1 MGKFQEKEKV
11 IFSENVTIYYINQ
24 KKINRNSFLIRG
36 FHELLY
42 SFRLMKKSKELK
54 SNITYVASPYMF
66 LIPLVAYGIKGKK
79 VIDNRDLIWEYL
91 KENSY
96 LQKVIK
102 QTLKFIMKK
111 SLKCFNSVIVTN
123 SCELKMLKNN
133 YHLKKIIIIPNG
145 ISNYKYTKLSN
156 ILINN
161 NSQFTVT
168 YAGNIA
174 LGHNIKILV
183 KVAEKL
189 PQIRF
194 LIIGSGTALPSI
206 KEYVKNNQVNNIIFT
221 DKIEWKELELY
232 YRETSILYAQLNGEE
247 YRMAM
252 PSKLYEYAS
261 IGLPIIYGGIGYAT
275 TFVKKLEY
283 SKVIKPNNIDELV
296 SAINY
301 IKNNYNSISTKNR
314 LLIKKQ
320 YIRENSS
327 KIIKY
332 IIEQHI

>member
-1 MGKFQEKEKV
+1 MGKIQEKEKV
-11 IFSENVTIYYINQ
+11 KFSKNVTIYYINQ
-24 KKINRNSFLIRG
+24 KKFNRNSFFIRG
-36 FHELLY
+36 FYELLY
-42 SFRLMKKSKELK
+42 SFRLMKKSKQLK
-54 SNITYVASPYMF
+54 CHITYVASPYMF

-79 VIDNRDLIWEYL
+79 IIDNRDLIWEYL

-96 LQKVIK
+96 LKKVIK
-102 QTLKFIMKK
+102 HTLKFIMKK
-111 SLKCFNSVIVTN
+111 SLKCFNSIIITN
-123 SCELKMLKNN
+123 TSELKILKND
-133 YHLKKIIIIPNG
+133 YHLKKMIIIPNG

-161 NSQFTVT
+161 NSQFTIT

-183 KVAEKL
+183 EAAQEL
-189 PQIRF
+189 PNIRF
-194 LIIGSGTALPSI
+194 LIIGSGTALPLI
-206 KEYVKNNQVNNIIFT
+206 KKYVKNNQINNIIFT
-221 DKIEWKELELY
+221 NKIKWEELELH
-232 YRETSILYAQLNGEE
+232 YRETSILYAQLDGED

-261 IGLPIIYGGIGYAT
+261 IGLPIIYGGVGYAA

-283 SKVIKPNNIDELV
+283 SKVIKPNNTKELV
-296 SAINY
+296 YAINY

-314 LLIKKQ
+314 LLIKNQ

-332 IIEQHI
+332 IIKQNI